1 MKREIKFRLW
11 SGTKMFYDIDNVMEC
26 LKQQLAFDNKLTFPI
41 PYDHV
46 GIDGSSFMQYTGLK
60 DKNSKE
66 IYEGD
71 IITCHT
77 EYERSGDEYDFE
89 ENPIE
94 VSFDKRSASFFPL
107 NLNNR
112 WRCDLVNIEIVGNI
126 YENPDL
132 PKW

>member
-1 MKREIKFRLW
+1 MNRELKFR
-11 SGTKMFYDIDNVMEC
+11 
-26 LKQQLAFDNKLTFPI
+26 AFDNVDYMSNPFTI
-41 PYDHV
+41 YDVQSRSVQITHDAIV
-46 GIDGSSFMQYTGLK
+46 MQYTGLK
-60 DKNSKE
+60 DKNGKE

-77 EYERSGDEYDFE
+77 EYERSNDEYDFE

-94 VSFDKRSASFFPL
+94 VSFDNRSASFFPL

-112 WRCDLVNIEIVGNI
+112 WRCDLVNIEVVGNI

-132 PKW
+132 LK